1 MSIHYNATLGTHTA
15 VDRYGVVL
23 SIYDPKIHGTLADF
37 RAASRALV
45 EG

>member
-1 MSIHYNATLGTHTA
+1 MHIQFNHRLNTHTA
-15 VDRYGVVL
+15 VDDFGVVL
-23 SIYDPKIHGTLADF
+23 SIYDPKVHGTLADF